1 MLIANDI
8 PIAMLGT
15 PSVKGNIY
23 DVSLYNCFESKIYIY
38 SGAAFIG
45 SLANM
50 VGVANTYKLNKDII
64 TADIEIFLNN
74 IALYDALVHRELF
87 IRMYLVHDSV
97 WEETV
102 NPARVIAMYIGDDAA
117 WKELENAKPFI
128 D

>member
-1 MLIANDI
+1 MLIANNI

-23 DVSLYNCFESKIYIY
+23 DVSLYNCFESKIYVY
-38 SGAAFIG
+38 SGAAYIG
-45 SLANM
+45 NLANM
-50 VGVANTYKLNKDII
+50 VGIAHNYKLSEGII
-64 TADIEIFLNN
+64 TTDIEILMNN
-74 IALYDALVHRELF
+74 IVLYDALVHRELF

-117 WKELENAKPFI
+117 WKELENVVG
-128 D
+128 